1 MRKEAEKVIGHIQKD
16 TENCLT
22 TSMVF
27 MSLVS
32 TLSAIALCK
41 DDVERLNSYI
51 SAKEMLD
58 ALYAS
63 TAGNKFQD
71 SMDAV
76 SKICQF

>member
-1 MRKEAEKVIGHIQKD
+1 MIGHIQKD

-32 TLSAIALCK
+32 TLSVMALCK
-41 DDVERLNSYI
+41 DDVERFNSYI

>member
-1 MRKEAEKVIGHIQKD
+1 MIGHIQKD

-32 TLSAIALCK
+32 TLSAMALCK
-41 DDVERLNSYI
+41 DEAERFNSYI
-51 SAKEMLD
+51 SAKDMLD

>member
-1 MRKEAEKVIGHIQKD
+1 MIGNIQKD

-32 TLSAIALCK
+32 TLSAMALCK
-41 DDVERLNSYI
+41 DEVERFNSYI
-51 SAKEMLD
+51 SAKDMLD